1 MIFRR
6 QRSPEGEF
14 PWPVRLE
21 GRTPGGELVSLRP
34 LRADDEQEYLSVR
47 RGNHEWLA
55 PWDATSPRTNRA
67 TRTFAELVEAQ
78 GEDARAGRALPLVID
93 HGGRLVG
100 QVNVSNIVR
109 GSFWSCSIGYWI
121 SRSMAGRGFV
131 PTAVALIGDHCLSEM
146 QLHRIE
152 INIRPENVASLA
164 VVRKLGF
171 RDEGLRPRYLHI
183 DGDWRDH
190 QSFAL
195 TVEDLGDSTLMERL
209 AQSSQPSLWRHTDG
223 GPPA

>member
-1 MIFRR
+1 LIFRR

-55 PWDATSPRTNRA
+55 PWDATSPRTNRP

-93 HGGRLVG
+93 HGG
-100 QVNVSNIVR
+100 
-109 GSFWSCSIGYWI
+109 
-121 SRSMAGRGFV
+121 FV
-131 PTAVALIGDHCLSEM
+131 PTAVALIGDHCVSEM

>member
-1 MIFRR
+1 
-6 QRSPEGEF
+6 
-14 PWPVRLE
+14 
-21 GRTPGGELVSLRP
+21 
-34 LRADDEQEYLSVR
+34 
-47 RGNHEWLA
+47 
-55 PWDATSPRTNRA
+55 
-67 TRTFAELVEAQ
+67 
-78 GEDARAGRALPLVID
+78 
-93 HGGRLVG
+93 
-100 QVNVSNIVR
+100 
-109 GSFWSCSIGYWI
+109 
-121 SRSMAGRGFV
+121 MAGRGFV
-131 PTAVALIGDHCLSEM
+131 PTAVALIGDHCVSEM